1 MACLHAPV
9 SCWVLTSALLVPPAG
24 LGISHVGSALS
35 PGPPPCLAC
44 ASSPTALLCLAQVHT
59 GSVLG
64 PGMRHLASA
73 APIQSQNQ
81 GLPTI
86 EKCLLGSK
94 THHSC
99 LSYFLWLENREGVVG
114 SRLGGEAASRR
125 QRGRRALGWSR
136 ALRRRPAVLARKRS
150 KGPLNVR
157 TLGRGTGSRHQ
168 EVGSLRPASG
178 LARAPRY
185 SHTQQVRKAKR
196 SRWLVFLCDTEVFC
210 RLGWGLRRSG

>member
-35 PGPPPCLAC
+35 PGPPPCPAC
-44 ASSPTALLCLAQVHT
+44 TSSPTALLCLAQVHT

-64 PGMRHLASA
+64 PGMRRLASA
-73 APIQSQNQ
+73 ARIQSQNQ

-94 THHSC
+94 THLSC

-136 ALRRRPAVLARKRS
+136 AGRHRPARPGQEEEQRAVKCEETG
-150 KGPLNVR
+150 KGD
-157 TLGRGTGSRHQ
+157 GKQRHQ
-168 EVGSLRPASG
+168 EVGSLRPVSG
-178 LARAPRY
+178 LAGAPRY
-185 SHTQQVRKAKR
+185 SHSQQVRRAKEAGGWF
-196 SRWLVFLCDTEVFC
+196 SSVTLKCSA
-210 RLGWGLRRSG
+210 GWGGG